1 MKEGLKKFLGVMTVY
16 SILGG
21 SAGIGASAF
30 YSSNLAGVAG
40 FDICSFNDALVTSVP
55 GMTDEEVKA
64 MNLCADFLLLV
75 VEITHADYYE
85 ELEKY
90 THKLKVLQ
98 REVNKRGMGRIRSAC
113 GLWARNYGK
122 HENWER
128 IERMFREARD
138 SLSAYKANALDRWI
152 DKTTEQLPYYFK

>member
-85 ELEKY
+85 ELEKLPTALY
-90 THKLKVLQ
+90 DLANTHINDIGAFNDSNFIPFVEEDVEPEQ
-98 REVNKRGMGRIRSAC
+98 GVYIPPRPPKRIHNPDGTI
-113 GLWARNYGK
+113 
-122 HENWER
+122 
-128 IERMFREARD
+128 
-138 SLSAYKANALDRWI
+138 
-152 DKTTEQLPYYFK
+152 KTEE